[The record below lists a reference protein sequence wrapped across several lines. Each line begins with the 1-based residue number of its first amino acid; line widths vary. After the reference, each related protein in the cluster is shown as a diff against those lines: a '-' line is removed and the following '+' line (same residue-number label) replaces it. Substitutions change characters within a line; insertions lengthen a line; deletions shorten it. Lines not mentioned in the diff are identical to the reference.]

1 MLPQSWTEV
10 MSTPWTLLTY
20 MFAHFDFL
28 HILGNMLC
36 LYCFGIVAL
45 DLMTQRRFVATYI
58 AGGLAG
64 AAAFLFAAEFVPS
77 PGLIGSSAAVMAVAA
92 AAVLTKPDYHVRLWL
107 FGLVKIKWIALFY
120 VAFALLATRADAS
133 AVCAHAAHLGGI
145 LAGAVV
151 ALDCRKKIFARRRKA
166 IVLLNKS
173 DLTAVIEKEEMEQ
186 KTGAPVISIS
196 AREETGMEE
205 LEEQMKKMF
214 FQGEISFNDEVY
226 ITNARHKQ
234 ALLEAKKSLELTAG
248 SIEMGM
254 PEDFFSID
262 LMNAYEELGSII
274 GEAVGEDL
282 VNEIFSK
289 FCTGK

>member
-1 MLPQSWTEV
+1 MGFSGKISSTFLRQSAVVQIVLVNAVVFVIVHIAALFGIGYAGEWLMLPQSWTEV
-10 MSTPWTLLTY
+10 MSMPWTLLTY

-45 DLMTQRRFVATYI
+45 DLMTPRRFVATYI

-64 AAAFLFAAEFVPS
+64 AAAYLFAAEFVPS

-166 IVLLNKS
+166 IVLPPLHTKPVDGFDENRLDILLDKVRVSGYASLSAAEKKELN
-173 DLTAVIEKEEMEQ
+173 
-186 KTGAPVISIS
+186 
-196 AREETGMEE
+196 E
-205 LEEQMKKMF
+205 LSNKIK
-214 FQGEISFNDEVY
+214 
-226 ITNARHKQ
+226 
-234 ALLEAKKSLELTAG
+234 
-248 SIEMGM
+248 
-254 PEDFFSID
+254 
-262 LMNAYEELGSII
+262 
-274 GEAVGEDL
+274 
-282 VNEIFSK
+282 
-289 FCTGK
+289 